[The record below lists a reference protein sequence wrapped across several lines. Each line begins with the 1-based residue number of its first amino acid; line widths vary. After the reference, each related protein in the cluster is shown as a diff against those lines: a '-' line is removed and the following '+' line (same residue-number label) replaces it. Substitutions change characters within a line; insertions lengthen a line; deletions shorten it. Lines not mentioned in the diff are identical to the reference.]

1 MFIPADP
8 SAKLMEFSQTEAV
21 GVVDENG
28 IGVGN
33 IEAGFDYSRT
43 DQDIGFAED
52 EIYHSGFELSFAH
65 LAVGNIEFDFFIAE

>member
-1 MFIPADP
+1 MFISSYPA
-8 SAKLMEFSQTEAV
+8 AKLMEFCQAEAV
-21 GVVDENG
+21 GIIYKNG
-28 IGVGN
+28 IGIWD

-65 LAVGNIEFDFFIAE
+65 LAVGDIEFDFFIAE